1 MVERRSSTIT
11 PAEIRHARP
20 FLKWAGGKQQL
31 LAQIAPR
38 LPAAFRR
45 YHEPF
50 LGSGALYFHLWN
62 TGRIATPARLTDN
75 NAELIGA
82 YRAVRDDVEGLI
94 ERLQE
99 HAASHGREH
108 YYAVRALDRGPQPL
122 APVAQAARM
131 IYLNRTCYNGLYRVN
146 RQGYFNT
153 PLGSYTAPRIVQ
165 AATLR
170 AASAALA
177 DADLQVAAFDA
188 ILESAQPGDF
198 VYFDPP
204 YDPVSKT
211 ASFTSYTRHSFG
223 EPEQRRLAEVF
234 AALAARGCRCML
246 SNSYTPLILDLY
258 RAFRIDIV
266 QATRAINSKGDARG
280 AVREV
285 VVRNYQ

>member
-1 MVERRSSTIT
+1 MQQQTT
-11 PAEIRHARP
+11 PAVRTAKP

-31 LAQIAPR
+31 LAQMAPL
-38 LPAAFRR
+38 LPADFRR

-62 TGRIATPARLTDN
+62 AGRITAPASLTDN
-75 NAELIGA
+75 NAELIA
-82 YRAVRDDVEGLI
+82 TYAAVRDDVDGLI
-94 ERLQE
+94 DRLQE

-108 YYAVRALDRGPQPL
+108 YYAVRAQDRGPQPL
-122 APVAQAARM
+122 TPMEQAARL

-146 RQGYFNT
+146 RDGFFNT

-170 AASAALA
+170 AASAALM
-177 DADLQVAAFDA
+177 DAELRVAAFDA
-188 ILESAQPGDF
+188 ILDRAQPGDF
-198 VYFDPP
+198 VYCDPP
-204 YDPVSKT
+204 YDPVSRT

-223 EPEQRRLAEVF
+223 EPEQRRLAAVF
-234 AALAARGCRCML
+234 TELARRGCSCML

-258 RAFRIDIV
+258 RGFDIKIV

-280 AVREV
+280 VVREV
-285 VVRNYQ
+285 VVCNYQ